1 MEVFNKFK
9 ESNLVY
15 GKCQYWYSRSKFVG
29 THQFEI
35 VGDKLNSK
43 CLGCL
48 TCKFTF
54 KDNNN
59 NDDK

>member
-1 MEVFNKFK
+1 MVSVNIDTVEVSSLEPTDFN
-9 ESNLVY
+9 VI
-15 GKCQYWYSRSKFVG
+15 G
-29 THQFEI
+29 TYQFEI

-48 TCKFTF
+48 TCKVTF

-59 NDDK
+59 NDDR

>member
-1 MEVFNKFK
+1 MVSVNIDTVEVNSLEPTDFNAI
-9 ESNLVY
+9 
-15 GKCQYWYSRSKFVG
+15 G
-29 THQFEI
+29 TYQFEI